1 MKLLCLGTG
10 AADWN
15 PEKRTPGCEWR
26 HFCSTLVGQTLLI
39 DPGPHIFES
48 AAELGLPDLF
58 EEVSDIIV
66 THSHG
71 DHFSVAN
78 AVKLC
83 AGHKR
88 VLWGSFACMQKIRA
102 RFPEEAES
110 IDFHEVQKFDRFRAG
125 GYEIFTLPSNHSTDV
140 PDEITFN
147 YILSDGEKNVFY
159 ALDGAWLLRES
170 WNAFRKTIVL
180 DAMILDAT
188 VGDKKGDLR
197 IFEHNTLPMV
207 ELMCETFRSLG
218 VLRKDTGK
226 VYANHM
232 AKNLHTDHKTLVARL
247 APSGIIPCYDGM
259 EIEI

>member
-26 HFCSTLVGQTLLI
+26 HFCSTLVDTSLLI

-48 AAELGLPDLF
+48 AEELGRPDLF
-58 EEVSDIIV
+58 EGVTDILV

-71 DHFSVAN
+71 DHFCTAN

-83 AGHKR
+83 TGHKR
-88 VLWGSFACMQKIRA
+88 ALWGSFACMQKIRA

-110 IDFHEVQKFDRFRAG
+110 IDFHEVKAFDRFTVGR
-125 GYEIFTLPSNHSTDV
+125 YHVFTLPSNHSTEV

-147 YILSDGEKNVFY
+147 HIISDGEKNLFY

-170 WNAFRKTIVL
+170 WNAFRKTEVF
-180 DAMILDAT
+180 DAVVLDAT
-188 VGDKKGDLR
+188 VGDKKGDFR
-197 IFEHNTLPMV
+197 IFEHNTLAMV
-207 ELMCETFRSLG
+207 EMMCDTFRALG
-218 VLRKDTGK
+218 IIREGTGK
-226 VYANHM
+226 IYANHM
-232 AKNLHTDHKTLVARL
+232 ARTLHTDHETLVRRL